1 MDSETNTVHTVKC
14 LNCGTEFEGDFC
26 PKCGQSAETGR
37 FTLRFIADNFLAAL
51 LGRDG
56 GIWFTLK
63 SLFTRPGEMIM
74 DNLNGRRKKYFSPF
88 PMLFLTLTLYL
99 LITTLLDASILNVV
113 LDDVVAEMS
122 ADATIQETK
131 SYEIDMFLDNS
142 LRFYYGHYTL
152 FTILTLPLAVMAAR
166 LCYGKKNRK
175 RYYWAEYIVTIVYAT
190 VFVILF
196 RCLTKL
202 FYYLDPDN
210 ISIIGIVF
218 SPLVAVIANTACF
231 RKMLGFSVA
240 KTLWRSILSQ
250 LLYSLMEAIL
260 LSLVLVV
267 FYIYLKIKY

>member
-1 MDSETNTVHTVKC
+1 MESETNTVHTVKC

-56 GIWFTLK
+56 SIWFTLK

-99 LITTLLDASILNVV
+99 LITTLMDASILNVV
-113 LDDVVAEMS
+113 LDDVVAEMP

-131 SYEIDMFLDNS
+131 SYEIDMFLDNCI
-142 LRFYYGHYTL
+142 RFYYGHYTL
-152 FTILTLPLAVMAAR
+152 CTILTLPLAVMAAR

-175 RYYWAEYIVTIVYAT
+175 RYYWAEYIVAIVYAT
-190 VFVILF
+190 VIVVLF

-202 FYYLDPDN
+202 FYPLDPD
-210 ISIIGIVF
+210 IVSIIGII
-218 SPLVAVIANTACF
+218 SSQLVTIAANTACF

-240 KTLWRSILSQ
+240 KTLWRSLLSQ